1 LVNNPRVIKLAEKL
15 PTATTMAAT
24 TQALEAL
31 SASLNERIN
40 GLGLRM
46 NATDEGLQKYEQ
58 MITTQ
63 FIEMSTKFEKAISQ
77 PGDVV
82 HNAIQ
87 AIVRDAHDQLLN
99 RMVELEK
106 KIEKKPEKS
115 EHRWN
120 IKDPKA
126 RGTVKFSGDKKD
138 DVRAFTQWR
147 KHAVIYLEKF
157 VPNLGKFLTAY
168 TAAKTGEVFDVAQEL
183 FNLDIDLNYAE
194 LDDIMH
200 YFLFEHLTDSAADL
214 VESCGDKG
222 FAMWKMINQY
232 YEPQSQSTHA
242 NIHAAVYEMARKK
255 AKTPGE
261 MHGLLREFEKRLV
274 KLEQIKG
281 TISDIAKA
289 SIVYNMMDDAT
300 QKTICDGGHND
311 DFEYMRLKIIR
322 EGCES
327 RERSIVKNNKAT
339 PMEIDSLEGR
349 DVPDPFLCEP
359 TIGEVNAVTNP
370 NIVCF
375 ICKEKGHIARQC
387 PHNEGKNRMSN
398 HSKGDDWWYA
408 AKGGGKGKGQKGKS
422 KGKGKYG
429 NGKGAGRKGYGKAY
443 SLENADDWEAD
454 WWLDNASNIGSIRSL
469 ERLSMLQHVK
479 PVQTI
484 VEEFEKAEFCTP
496 RGSSPDIKVAIQKSE
511 PKFKGKLKYKP
522 TDSFNEA
529 LHNSISYNKMVEA
542 FRHEEKAVIH
552 KAKIIPAK
560 IIPTTNSSEK
570 KFNKEKKPKMKP
582 TNGDKKKIIDIVEFE
597 NISDGIIEA
606 SLDAPPGWVV
616 DSPEA
621 QWEILK
627 ATLVPGYRTAEQRR
641 EERRTAMAV
650 EKYEEMRRK
659 EASSTPADACSLT
672 PNGVIGSHQ
681 VDHIGHSIS
690 ELSGEIKRGGIALR
704 ADEAKLAEH
713 PELVDSDD
721 EEELSEIIDSSD
733 DEEDLPLVENLP
745 MDEYMTV
752 LENNFRKHRPV
763 TVDETIT
770 ELVMKTGHA
779 ARSDDEGDHGGD
791 HGGVHRHQGDH
802 RGDRGNDH
810 RALDGDGGRDRKA
823 PPVKSP
829 SHATKASEERR
840 RELLEKCRSPQRDRR
855 NPTPRESLKSCYN
868 DIVPVQDVEED
879 FLMTDG
885 SEWVKVALK
894 KPRKGVHLLREIR
907 DGALSTVAAPEW
919 VEITVTVDSGASET
933 VAPLDMATHIPI
945 DSSEASLR
953 GVAYEVA
960 NGQIIANKGE
970 KNCIVQVA
978 GGSAKLLSFQVCDV
992 HKPLL
997 SVSRLC
1003 EAGNAVVF
1011 HPVWSYIENLKTGE
1025 RTTIEKKDGL
1035 YELKAWIRAAKGFGR
1050 QGQTA

>member
-1 LVNNPRVIKLAEKL
+1 
-15 PTATTMAAT
+15 MAAT

-454 WWLDNASNIGSIRSL
+454 WWPDNASNIGSIRSL

-627 ATLVPGYRTAEQRR
+627 ATLVPGYKTAEQRQ

-672 PNGVIGSHQ
+672 PNGV
-681 VDHIGHSIS
+681 
-690 ELSGEIKRGGIALR
+690 RGGIALR
-704 ADEAKLAEH
+704 ADEAKLAETPIPPDREDELH

-721 EEELSEIIDSSD
+721 EEDADAVDKPDCASISEACGASKLWAGPRRHKVDLRMKATDENGRVVEVNMLKEIIVANS
-733 DEEDLPLVENLP
+733 LN
-745 MDEYMTV
+745 
-752 LENNFRKHRPV
+752 
-763 TVDETIT
+763 
-770 ELVMKTGHA
+770 
-779 ARSDDEGDHGGD
+779 
-791 HGGVHRHQGDH
+791 
-802 RGDRGNDH
+802 
-810 RALDGDGGRDRKA
+810 ALDG
-823 PPVKSP
+823 
-829 SHATKASEERR
+829 
-840 RELLEKCRSPQRDRR
+840 
-855 NPTPRESLKSCYN
+855 N
-868 DIVPVQDVEED
+868 
-879 FLMTDG
+879 
-885 SEWVKVALK
+885 EW
-894 KPRKGVHLLREIR
+894 E
-907 DGALSTVAAPEW
+907 
-919 VEITVTVDSGASET
+919 EITITVDSGASET
-933 VAPLDMATHIPI
+933 VVPLKMAQHIPI
-945 DSSEASLR
+945 ESSSASLR
-953 GVAYEVA
+953 GAKYEVA
-960 NGQIIANKGE
+960 NGGIIDNKGE
-970 KNCIVQVA
+970 RRCILETEEGAQ
-978 GGSAKLLSFQVCDV
+978 KLLSFQVCDV

-997 SVSRLC
+997 AVSKLV
-1003 EAGNAVVF
+1003 ETGHAVVF
-1011 HPVWSYIENLKTGE
+1011 HPAWSYIENIYTGE
-1025 RTTIEKKDGL
+1025 KITLHAKDGL
-1035 YELKAWIRAAKGFGR
+1035 YELKAWVKHASSPGFPGHGAK
-1050 QGQTA
+1050 

>member
-1 LVNNPRVIKLAEKL
+1 
-15 PTATTMAAT
+15 
-24 TQALEAL
+24 
-31 SASLNERIN
+31 
-40 GLGLRM
+40 M

-255 AKTPGE
+255 AKIPGE

-690 ELSGEIKRGGIALR
+690 ELSGETTRWQGRPGYCGAKDPAQKADFSNVNDELIDYICGKTKKMSNLSMFNEVRGQ
-704 ADEAKLAEH
+704 
-713 PELVDSDD
+713 
-721 EEELSEIIDSSD
+721 SSIC
-733 DEEDLPLVENLP
+733 
-745 MDEYMTV
+745 
-752 LENNFRKHRPV
+752 PV
-763 TVDETIT
+763 TGTAPTSSTSPPTRSAIDPTKWE
-770 ELVMKTGHA
+770 VMHA
-779 ARSDDEGDHGGD
+779 
-791 HGGVHRHQGDH
+791 V
-802 RGDRGNDH
+802 
-810 RALDGDGGRDRKA
+810 
-823 PPVKSP
+823 
-829 SHATKASEERR
+829 
-840 RELLEKCRSPQRDRR
+840 
-855 NPTPRESLKSCYN
+855 
-868 DIVPVQDVEED
+868 
-879 FLMTDG
+879 
-885 SEWVKVALK
+885 
-894 KPRKGVHLLREIR
+894 
-907 DGALSTVAAPEW
+907 
-919 VEITVTVDSGASET
+919 VDSGAT
-933 VAPLDMATHIPI
+933 VPVLHPKTGGVYQVEESP
-945 DSSEASLR
+945 ASR
-953 GVAYEVA
+953 AGVEYEIA
-960 NGQIIANKGE
+960 NGSTLPCLGQKHMAVMTEEGTMRGYTSQCADVSKALQAVRSMVASRHAVCFGLGPAGEDHLIINRESGE
-970 KNCIVQVA
+970 INRMIDDGVNYLQKLFVVPPDQVEAVQE
-978 GGSAKLLSFQVCDV
+978 
-992 HKPLL
+992 
-997 SVSRLC
+997 RLQQ
-1003 EAGNAVVF
+1003 AQDF
-1011 HPVWSYIENLKTGE
+1011 TRRGE
-1025 RTTIEKKDGL
+1025 
-1035 YELKAWIRAAKGFGR
+1035 
-1050 QGQTA
+1050 

>member
-1 LVNNPRVIKLAEKL
+1 
-15 PTATTMAAT
+15 MAAT

-147 KHAVIYLEKF
+147 KHAVIYLEKV

-168 TAAKTGEVFDVAQEL
+168 TAAKAGEVFDVAQEL

-627 ATLVPGYRTAEQRR
+627 ATLVPGYRTAEQRQ

-690 ELSGEIKRGGIALR
+690 ELSGETTRWQGRPGYCGAKDPAQKADFSNVNDELIDYICGKTKKMSNLSMFNEVRGQ
-704 ADEAKLAEH
+704 
-713 PELVDSDD
+713 
-721 EEELSEIIDSSD
+721 SSIC
-733 DEEDLPLVENLP
+733 
-745 MDEYMTV
+745 
-752 LENNFRKHRPV
+752 PV
-763 TVDETIT
+763 TGTAPTSSTSPPTRSAIDPTKWE
-770 ELVMKTGHA
+770 VMHA
-779 ARSDDEGDHGGD
+779 
-791 HGGVHRHQGDH
+791 V
-802 RGDRGNDH
+802 
-810 RALDGDGGRDRKA
+810 
-823 PPVKSP
+823 
-829 SHATKASEERR
+829 
-840 RELLEKCRSPQRDRR
+840 
-855 NPTPRESLKSCYN
+855 
-868 DIVPVQDVEED
+868 
-879 FLMTDG
+879 
-885 SEWVKVALK
+885 
-894 KPRKGVHLLREIR
+894 
-907 DGALSTVAAPEW
+907 
-919 VEITVTVDSGASET
+919 VDSGAT
-933 VAPLDMATHIPI
+933 VPVLHPKTGGVYQVEESP
-945 DSSEASLR
+945 ASR
-953 GVAYEVA
+953 AGVEYEIA
-960 NGQIIANKGE
+960 NGSTLPCLGQKHMAVMTEEGTMRGYTSQCADVSKALQAVRSMVASRHAVCFGLGPAGEDHLIINRESGE
-970 KNCIVQVA
+970 INRMIDDGVNYLQKLFVVPPDQVEAVQE
-978 GGSAKLLSFQVCDV
+978 
-992 HKPLL
+992 
-997 SVSRLC
+997 RLQQ
-1003 EAGNAVVF
+1003 AQDF
-1011 HPVWSYIENLKTGE
+1011 TRRGE
-1025 RTTIEKKDGL
+1025 
-1035 YELKAWIRAAKGFGR
+1035 
-1050 QGQTA
+1050 